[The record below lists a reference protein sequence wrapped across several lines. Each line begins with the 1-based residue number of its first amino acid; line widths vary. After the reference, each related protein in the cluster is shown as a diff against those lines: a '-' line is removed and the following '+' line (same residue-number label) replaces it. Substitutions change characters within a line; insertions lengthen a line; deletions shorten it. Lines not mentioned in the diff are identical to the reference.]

1 MPLTT
6 EIIRISLAVH
16 WGTQMVI
23 AFNETTVAAQPI
35 DNGVVWQRLL
45 TDNRVKDTS
54 VLLDRLT
61 LAAGATV
68 QFEPSAK
75 SLGWLQLLEGEATLK
90 SLETDRMSDSSF
102 VILPPG
108 FNVTL
113 STSKGA
119 TLLYAEIMDAGR
131 FDPGFLTSPPLFM
144 VIDWTRE
151 PVFDSE
157 HDARKR
163 VSLVNPEVNG
173 TAAIKV
179 DMAIYPPGST
189 SPNHH
194 NEGADAF
201 MYFLSGRGT
210 AWANEQPFPVR
221 QGDLVCFPNGE
232 RHCLKAADDSEI
244 RILQFSVPGKFKTVW
259 ADPRNI
265 SAWRSTGRD
274 IHGGET
280 ALDERVRDAYGHI
293 LGNPFTR

>member
-1 MPLTT
+1 MHPHPPSY
-6 EIIRISLAVH
+6 IIGGALEN
-16 WGTQMVI
+16 QMVI

-35 DNGVVWQRLL
+35 DPGVFRQRLL
-45 TDNRVKDTS
+45 TDERVKDTS

-68 QFEPSAK
+68 RFEPSAK

-90 SLETDRMSDSSF
+90 SLETDRMSDSSSVF
-102 VILPPG
+102 LPSSY
-108 FNVTL
+108 NVTL

-119 TLLYAEIMDAGR
+119 TLLYAEIQDAGR
-131 FDPGFLTSPPLFM
+131 LDPGFLTSLPLFM

-151 PVFDSE
+151 PVFESE

-163 VSLVNPEVNG
+163 VSLVSPDVTG

-179 DMAIYPPGST
+179 DMVIFPPSST
-189 SPNHH
+189 APNHH

-201 MYFLSGRGT
+201 MYFLSGGGT
-210 AWANEQPFPVR
+210 AWANEQPFSVH
-221 QGDLVCFPNGE
+221 QGDLVYFPDGE
-232 RHCLKAADDSEI
+232 RHCLKAADDSEM
-244 RILQFSVPGKFKTVW
+244 RILQFYVPGKFKTVW
-259 ADPRNI
+259 ADQNKI

-280 ALDERVRDAYGHI
+280 ALDEREREAYGHI